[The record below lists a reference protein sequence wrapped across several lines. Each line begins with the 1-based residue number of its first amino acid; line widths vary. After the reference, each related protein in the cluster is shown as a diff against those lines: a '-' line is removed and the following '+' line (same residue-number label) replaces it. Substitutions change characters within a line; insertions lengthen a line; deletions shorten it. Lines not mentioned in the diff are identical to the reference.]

1 MVILFIIIEAFI
13 RVGKKNRNG
22 NIISRVDVNGEC
34 FGFEP
39 IVWNLDFICSR
50 CNVVLSVLVVLVAI
64 YGNGSVGWN
73 DVKIDGRYSSTS
85 IDKYANQSNDCDDV
99 YGQKG

>member
-22 NIISRVDVNGEC
+22 NIISRVDINGER

-39 IVWNLDFICSR
+39 IVRNLDFVCSR
-50 CNVVLSVLVVLVAI
+50 RNVVLSVFVVFVAI
-64 YGNGSVGWN
+64 YGNSSVSWN
-73 DVKIDGRYSSTS
+73 DIKINGRYSSTS
-85 IDKYANQSNDCDDV
+85 IDKYANQSNDCDDI
-99 YGQKG
+99 YG